1 MTANTPPSSRRSPAP
16 GNLGSLYFKLLRCAS
31 ASRST
36 ASDRAESTARV
47 VSKWHNPTSDPG
59 VHPHRRSH
67 RATSDGFDGTTDAEN
82 TSGVGTNVAGE
93 LTSTV
98 GTLALDGAAVDV
110 HGIQQDGWSRTHCRL
125 SVFSD
130 MSPREGAS
138 VIKQDNVGT

>member
-36 ASDRAESTARV
+36 ASDRDESTDRV
-47 VSKWHNPTSDPG
+47 VSKWHN
-59 VHPHRRSH
+59 PHRRSH

-82 TSGVGTNVAGE
+82 TGGVGTNVAGE

-130 MSPREGAS
+130 MLPREGAA